1 MIILLFNFF
10 VVVFIIIL
18 AIDNIAW
25 QQDYMSNVI

>member
-18 AIDNIAW
+18 AIDNIAL

>member
-1 MIILLFNFF
+1 MKIFLFS

>member
-1 MIILLFNFF
+1 MKIFLFF
-10 VVVFIIIL
+10 VVVFIIIIL